1 MRKKAIILV
10 AACVMIIVVIF
21 FVFFVFRTPTQQTTK
36 DPYFVAYYNEFNKT
50 PTLTYTY
57 SFSPPV
63 SMYRALLIALI
74 TGGWNATSL
83 KNTTI
88 RVELDYCAFIN
99 SPSSTGFD
107 LLYPV
112 THSVVDWSPQQ
123 INDTTT
129 YRYVWTITVGARL
142 YYVDVATAELVST
155 ACLIQTFP

>member
-1 MRKKAIILV
+1 MRKRASILV

-36 DPYFVAYYNEFNKT
+36 DSYFTAYYNEFDKT

-74 TGGWNATSL
+74 SGGWNAISL
-83 KNTTI
+83 KDTI
-88 RVELDYCAFIN
+88 ISVELDYCAFIN
-99 SPSSTGFD
+99 SLKSTGFD

-129 YRYVWTITVGARL
+129 YRYVWTITVSARL
-142 YYVDVATAELVST
+142 YYVDVATAELVGT
-155 ACLIQTFP
+155 ASLIQTFP